1 MINVVRPA
9 KRRPFLFPGEEV
21 KPSREPKLRL
31 HGATKHAIETGR
43 MRLVV
48 TAGLVAVAFTMIGVR
63 LIDLMVLGDGPTAIA
78 RAREPGRSPMA
89 RADIVDRNGVI
100 IATNLPTVNLFAD
113 AAAIPDAKI
122 AATKLAATLP
132 DLKYDELMKRLT
144 SGQRFVYLRRNLT
157 PDEQL
162 AVNRLGIPGVSFENS
177 ESRAYLQSSLFAH
190 ITGNTD
196 PDNHGVAGV
205 EKTFDEALI
214 TKSEPLTLS
223 LDVRVQHAVH
233 ESLAHAVSRFHAVGA
248 SAVVMDVNTGEL
260 LAMVSLPDY
269 DPKAMGDASIDSRFN
284 RSTLGLY
291 EMGST
296 FKLFTTAMALESG
309 AAKIDSEF
317 DASEPIKIG
326 RFTISDYHGL
336 KRTLSVA
343 EIMVHSSNIG
353 AAKMALEA
361 GTETQ
366 KEYMR
371 KFGLLTP
378 LHLELPEV
386 GTPQFPATWREIN
399 TITIAYGHG
408 ISVTPVHVAAGV
420 SSLVNGGILYPPTLI
435 RQNPGDRPEGKR
447 VISRPTSDAMRALM
461 RMVVDAP
468 GGTGR
473 QADVPGYLVGGK
485 TGSADKVS
493 AHGGYL
499 KSSNRTIFVSAFPI
513 DAPRYVVFVLLDE
526 PKGIKET
533 YNFATAGWNAV
544 PTVGDIVAKIGP
556 MLGVFP
562 LGHDDNFQPLVSLMA
577 AYTNGGKDEYAGGAN
592 ALVKTAARNDA
603 AKPIAAPI
611 ATVLQPLDA
620 SARPAD
626 IFAESIAMTP
636 VSVAAEPRQFGP
648 VEPARGADSDSIGDL
663 IGDLPAASLGIDGGG
678 AGAPK

>member
-1 MINVVRPA
+1 MISVVRPA

-48 TAGLVAVAFTMIGVR
+48 TAGLVAVAFSMIGVR
-63 LIDLMVLGDGPTAIA
+63 LVDLMVLGDSPTIMT

-113 AAAIPDAKI
+113 AQAIPDAKI
-122 AATKLAATLP
+122 AAAKLTATLP
-132 DLKYDELMKRLT
+132 DLKYDDVMKRLT
-144 SGQRFVYLRRNLT
+144 SGQRFIYLRRNLT

-196 PDNHGVAGV
+196 TDNHGVAGI
-205 EKTFDEALI
+205 EKSFDEALT
-214 TKSEPLTLS
+214 TKNEPLALS

-233 ESLAHAVSRFHAVGA
+233 ESLSHAVTRFRAVGA
-248 SAVVMDVNTGEL
+248 SAVVMDVNNGEI

-269 DPKAMGDASIDSRFN
+269 DPKAMGDAGTEARFN

-317 DASEPIKIG
+317 DASQPIKMG
-326 RFTISDYHGL
+326 RFTINDYHGL
-336 KRTLSVA
+336 KRTMSVA

-366 KEYMR
+366 KEYLR

-386 GTPQFPATWREIN
+386 GTPQFPTTWREIN
-399 TITIAYGHG
+399 TITISYGHG

-420 SSLVNGGILYPPTLI
+420 SALVNGGMLYPPTLI
-435 RQNPGDRPEGKR
+435 HKPAGAMAEGKR

-473 QADVPGYLVGGK
+473 QADVQGYMVGGK

-513 DAPRYVVFVLLDE
+513 DAPRYAVFVLLDE

-544 PTVGDIVAKIGP
+544 PTTGDIVGKIGP

-577 AYTNGGKDEYAGGAN
+577 SYTNGGKDEYAGAGA
-592 ALVKTAARNDA
+592 AAPLLKTAAQAADVA
-603 AKPIAAPI
+603 AKPIAAAAI
-611 ATVLQPLDA
+611 EVAA
-620 SARPAD
+620 KPAD
-626 IFAESIAMTP
+626 IYAESIAMTP
-636 VSVAAEPRQFGP
+636 VPADADAA
-648 VEPARGADSDSIGDL
+648 PAASDSIGDL
-663 IGDLPAASLGIDGGG
+663 IGDMPTANKVKADGGG
-678 AGAPK
+678 IGAPQ

>member
-1 MINVVRPA
+1 MIGHTR
-9 KRRPFLFPGEEV
+9 KRRLFLFPGEEV

-48 TAGLVAVAFTMIGVR
+48 TAGLVAVAFSLIGVR
-63 LIDLMVLGDGPTAIA
+63 LVDLMVLGDGPSVMT
-78 RAREPGRSPMA
+78 RAREPGRSQMV

-100 IATNLPTVNLFAD
+100 IATNLPTVNLYAD
-113 AAAIPDAKI
+113 SQAVPDAK
-122 AATKLAATLP
+122 AAAAKLIATLP
-132 DLKYDELMKRLT
+132 DLKYDDVLKRLT
-144 SGQRFVYLRRNLT
+144 SGQRFIYLRRNLT
-157 PDEQL
+157 PEEKL

-177 ESRAYLQSSLFAH
+177 ESRAYLHSSLFAH

-196 PDNHGVAGV
+196 PDNHGIAGV
-205 EKTFDEALI
+205 EKTFDDQL
-214 TKSEPLTLS
+214 TTRTEPLALS

-233 ESLAHAVSRFHAVGA
+233 ESLAHAVDKFHAVGG
-248 SAVVMDVNTGEL
+248 SSVVMDVNTGEI

-269 DPKAMGDASIDSRFN
+269 DPKAVGDAGTDARFN

-296 FKLFTTAMALESG
+296 FKLFTTAMALETG

-317 DASEPIKIG
+317 DASQPIKIG
-326 RFTISDYHGL
+326 RFTINDYHGL
-336 KRTLSVA
+336 KRTMSVA

-361 GTETQ
+361 GTEAQ
-366 KEYMR
+366 KEYLR

-378 LHLELPEV
+378 LKLELPET
-386 GTPQFPATWREIN
+386 GAPQYPGTWREIN
-399 TITIAYGHG
+399 TITISYGHG

-420 SSLVNGGILYPPTLI
+420 SSLVNGGILYPPTI
-435 RQNPGDRPEGKR
+435 MRRTAPAEGKR
-447 VISRPTSDAMRALM
+447 VISRPTSDAIRALM

-513 DAPRYVVFVLLDE
+513 DAPRYAVFVLLDE

-544 PTVGDIVAKIGP
+544 PTTGDIVAKIGP

-577 AYTNGGKDEYAGGAN
+577 AYTNGGKDEYAAAGTTPA
-592 ALVKTAARNDA
+592 ATLVKATADVV
-603 AKPIAAPI
+603 AKPIAVAAP
-611 ATVLQPLDA
+611 LE
-620 SARPAD
+620 SAKPVD
-626 IFAESIAMTP
+626 IYAESSGLT
-636 VSVAAEPRQFGP
+636 AEPAGTNTAA
-648 VEPARGADSDSIGDL
+648 PASDSIGDL
-663 IGDLPAASLGIDGGG
+663 IGDLPVTKAEDK
-678 AGAPK
+678 AGAPQ

>member
-63 LIDLMVLGDGPTAIA
+63 LVDLMVLGDGPTAIA

-100 IATNLPTVNLFAD
+100 IATNLPTVNLYAD
-113 AAAIPDAKI
+113 SQSIPDAKI

-162 AVNRLGIPGVSFENS
+162 AVNTLGIPGVSFENS
-177 ESRAYLQSSLFAH
+177 ESRAYLQNSLFAH

-196 PDNHGVAGV
+196 PDNHGIAGV
-205 EKTFDEALI
+205 EKTFDEGL
-214 TKSEPLTLS
+214 TTTNEPLKLS

-233 ESLAHAVSRFHAVGA
+233 ESVSLAVNRFHAIGA
-248 SAVVMDVNTGEL
+248 AAVVMDVSNGEIL
-260 LAMVSLPDY
+260 GMVSLPDY
-269 DPKAMGDASIDSRFN
+269 DPKMVGSLAGERDQALFN
-284 RSTLGLY
+284 RATLGVY

-309 AAKIDSEF
+309 AAQIDSTF
-317 DASEPIKIG
+317 DAAEPIKIG

-336 KRTLSVA
+336 KRALSVT

-361 GTETQ
+361 GTDTQ
-366 KEYMR
+366 KEYLQ
-371 KFGLLTP
+371 KFGLLSP
-378 LHLELPEV
+378 LKLELPEN
-386 GTPQFPATWREIN
+386 GTPQFPRTWREIN
-399 TITIAYGHG
+399 TITISYGHG
-408 ISVTPVHVAAGV
+408 ISVTPVHVATAV
-420 SSLVNGGILYPPTLI
+420 ASLVNGGIMHPATI
-435 RQNPGDRPEGKR
+435 IKHAPGAQIESRR
-447 VISRPTSDAMRALM
+447 VISQKTSDNMRALM
-461 RMVVDAP
+461 RMIVAAP
-468 GGTGR
+468 DGTGR
-473 QADVPGYLVGGK
+473 QAEAAVGKNDFGQGMGYLIGGK

-499 KSSNRTIFVSAFPI
+499 KNSNLTVFASAFPI
-513 DAPRYVVFVLLDE
+513 DAPRYAVFVMLDE

-533 YNFATAGWNAV
+533 YNFATAGWNAA
-544 PTVGDIVAKIGP
+544 PLAGSIIAKIGP
-556 MLGVFP
+556 ILGVYP
-562 LGHDDNFQPLVSLMA
+562 MGHDEDFQPLVKLMTAYVGSGHNDYGGPAQGATIIKA
-577 AYTNGGKDEYAGGAN
+577 A
-592 ALVKTAARNDA
+592 VKTV
-603 AKPIAAPI
+603 APQRADSDNTADI
-611 ATVLQPLDA
+611 YAESTSMALQPAVGGTA
-620 SARPAD
+620 SGKVIRD
-626 IFAESIAMTP
+626 
-636 VSVAAEPRQFGP
+636 
-648 VEPARGADSDSIGDL
+648 ADSDSIGDL
-663 IGDLPAASLGIDGGG
+663 IGDLPSASQKTVGGV
-678 AGAPK
+678 GAPQ

>member
-1 MINVVRPA
+1 MIGRTR

-21 KPSREPKLRL
+21 KPAREPKLRL
-31 HGATKHAIETGR
+31 HGATKHAIKTGR

-48 TAGLVAVAFTMIGVR
+48 TAGLVAVAFSLIAGR
-63 LIDLMVLGDGPTAIA
+63 LVELMVLGDGPSEIT
-78 RAREPGRSPMA
+78 RAREPGSSPMA

-113 AAAIPDAKI
+113 SQAVPDAKI
-122 AATKLAATLP
+122 AAAKLTATLP
-132 DLKYDELMKRLT
+132 DLKYDDVVKRLT
-144 SGQRFVYLRRNLT
+144 SGQRFIYLRRNLT
-157 PDEQL
+157 PDEKL
-162 AVNRLGIPGVSFENS
+162 AVNRLGIPGISFENS
-177 ESRAYLQSSLFAH
+177 ESRAYLHSSLFAH

-196 PDNHGVAGV
+196 PDNHGIAGV
-205 EKTFDEALI
+205 EKTYDESLT
-214 TKSEPLTLS
+214 TKNEPLALS

-233 ESLAHAVSRFHAVGA
+233 ESLAHAVDRFHAVGG
-248 SAVVMDVNTGEL
+248 SSVVMDVNTGEI

-269 DPKAMGDASIDSRFN
+269 DPKAVGEIKTTGVLENDPRFN

-317 DASEPIKIG
+317 DASQPIKMG

-366 KEYMR
+366 KEYLR

-378 LHLELPEV
+378 LKLELPET
-386 GTPQFPATWREIN
+386 GSPRYPSTWREIN
-399 TITIAYGHG
+399 TITISYGHG

-420 SSLVNGGILYPPTLI
+420 SSLVNGGILYPPTI
-435 RQNPGDRPEGKR
+435 MRRTAPPEGKR

-499 KSSNRTIFVSAFPI
+499 KSTNRTIFVSSFPI
-513 DAPRYVVFVLLDE
+513 DAPRYVIFVLLDE

-544 PTVGDIVAKIGP
+544 PTTGDIVRKIGP

-562 LGHDDNFQPLVSLMA
+562 LGHEDNFQPLVSLMA
-577 AYTNGGKDEYAGGAN
+577 AYTNGGKDEYSTAGTQAN
-592 ALVKTAARNDA
+592 ALVKTAARA
-603 AKPIAAPI
+603 EVVAKPIATAAPLET
-611 ATVLQPLDA
+611 AKALD
-620 SARPAD
+620 
-626 IFAESIAMTP
+626 IYAESPGLT
-636 VSVAAEPRQFGP
+636 AEPAGTSTTAP
-648 VEPARGADSDSIGDL
+648 DSDSIGDL
-663 IGDLPAASLGIDGGG
+663 IGDLPVAKVGSVT
-678 AGAPK
+678 GAPQ

>member
-1 MINVVRPA
+1 MIGRTP

-48 TAGLVAVAFTMIGVR
+48 TAGLVAVAFSLVGVR
-63 LIDLMVLGDGPTAIA
+63 LVDLMVLGDGPSVMT
-78 RAREPGRSPMA
+78 RVREPGRSPMA

-113 AAAIPDAKI
+113 AVAVPDAKI
-122 AATKLAATLP
+122 AAAKLTATLP
-132 DLKYDELMKRLT
+132 DLKYDDVLKRLT
-144 SGQRFVYLRRNLT
+144 SGQRFIYLRRNLT

-196 PDNHGVAGV
+196 PDNHGIAGV
-205 EKTFDEALI
+205 EKTYDDALT
-214 TKSEPLTLS
+214 TKNEPLALS

-233 ESLAHAVSRFHAVGA
+233 ESLAHAVNRFHAVGG
-248 SAVVMDVNTGEL
+248 SSVVMDVNTGEI

-269 DPKAMGDASIDSRFN
+269 DPKAVGDANTESRFN

-317 DASEPIKIG
+317 DASQPIKIG
-326 RFTISDYHGL
+326 RFTINDYHGL
-336 KRTLSVA
+336 KRTMSVA

-366 KEYMR
+366 KEYLR

-378 LHLELPEV
+378 LKLELPET
-386 GTPQFPATWREIN
+386 GSPQYPSTWREIN
-399 TITIAYGHG
+399 TITISYGHG

-420 SSLVNGGILYPPTLI
+420 ASLVNGGILYPPTII
-435 RQNPGDRPEGKR
+435 RRSTAPEGKR

-499 KSSNRTIFVSAFPI
+499 KASNRTIFVSSFPI

-544 PTVGDIVAKIGP
+544 PTTGDIVAKIGP

-577 AYTNGGKDEYAGGAN
+577 AYTNGGKDEYAAAGQSA
-592 ALVKTAARNDA
+592 ALVKTAARTDVV
-603 AKPIAAPI
+603 AKPIAAASRLESAPLES
-611 ATVLQPLDA
+611 AKPLD
-620 SARPAD
+620 
-626 IFAESIAMTP
+626 IYAESSGLT
-636 VSVAAEPRQFGP
+636 AEPAGTNTTAP
-648 VEPARGADSDSIGDL
+648 DSDSIGDL
-663 IGDLPAASLGIDGGG
+663 IGDLPVAKTGGVT
-678 AGAPK
+678 GAPQ

>member
-1 MINVVRPA
+1 MIGRTR

-21 KPSREPKLRL
+21 KPARQPKLRL

-48 TAGLVAVAFTMIGVR
+48 TAGLVAVAFSLIGVR
-63 LIDLMVLGDGPTAIA
+63 LIDLMVLGDGPSVLA
-78 RAREPGRSPMA
+78 RPREPGRSPMA

-113 AAAIPDAKI
+113 SQAVPDAATAAA
-122 AATKLAATLP
+122 KLTATLP
-132 DLKYDELMKRLT
+132 DLKYDDVLKRLT
-144 SGQRFVYLRRNLT
+144 SGQRFIYLRRNLT

-177 ESRAYLQSSLFAH
+177 ESRAYLHSSLFAH

-196 PDNHGVAGV
+196 PDNHGIAGV
-205 EKTFDEALI
+205 EKTFDEALT
-214 TKSEPLTLS
+214 TKNEPLVLS

-233 ESLAHAVSRFHAVGA
+233 ESLAYSVNRFHAVGG
-248 SAVVMDVNTGEL
+248 SSVVMDVNTGEI

-269 DPKAMGDASIDSRFN
+269 DPKAVGEIKTAGMIENDPRFN

-317 DASEPIKIG
+317 DASQPIKMG
-326 RFTISDYHGL
+326 RFTINDYHGL
-336 KRTLSVA
+336 KRTMSVA

-366 KEYMR
+366 KEYLR

-378 LHLELPEV
+378 LKLELPET
-386 GTPQFPATWREIN
+386 GSPRYPSTWREIN
-399 TITIAYGHG
+399 TITISYGHG

-420 SSLVNGGILYPPTLI
+420 SSLVNGGMLYPPTI
-435 RQNPGDRPEGKR
+435 MRRTSAPEGKR

-499 KSSNRTIFVSAFPI
+499 KSSNRTIFVSSFPI

-544 PTVGDIVAKIGP
+544 PTTGDIVAKIGP

-577 AYTNGGKDEYAGGAN
+577 AYTNGGKDEYAAGSTSSS
-592 ALVKTAARNDA
+592 ALVKTAARA
-603 AKPIAAPI
+603 EAVAKPIAPA
-611 ATVLQPLDA
+611 APLDSAKAADIYAESPGLTAEPAGTNA
-620 SARPAD
+620 SA
-626 IFAESIAMTP
+626 S
-636 VSVAAEPRQFGP
+636 
-648 VEPARGADSDSIGDL
+648 DSDSIGDL
-663 IGDLPAASLGIDGGG
+663 IGDLPVTKAKAEGVT
-678 AGAPK
+678 GAPQ